1 MRKVLGL
8 LTALLLASPVKAD
21 DVAADHIGYSA
32 WVHTKSDQ
40 IYFFSMGSSGSSVCK
55 KADIR

>member
-8 LTALLLASPVKAD
+8 LTALLLVSPVMAD
-21 DVAADHIGYSA
+21 DAAADHTGYSA

-40 IYFFSMGSSGSSVCK
+40 IYFFSMRTSGSPACK
-55 KADIR
+55 KTGIQ